1 MPKRMLFLAA
11 AALLRPEAGRAAP
24 CYVGATDTSYWSGSY
39 VGAYGLS
46 LQ

>member
-1 MPKRMLFLAA
+1 MPKGMLLLAA
-11 AALLRPEAGRAAP
+11 AALLCPEAGRAAP
-24 CYVGATDTSYWSGSY
+24 CSLGATDTSYWSGSY